1 LSTASKN
8 KPVAFL
14 FGPTGVGKTVA
25 AAESFDQWAEIVV
38 VDSVQVY
45 RGLDIGSAKPDAYA
59 RQHPRHH
66 LLDIR
71 TPGEPFDVGE
81 FVTEADRCVDD
92 ILARGKLP
100 VLSGGTAFYFSNFL
114 FGLPATPLAVP
125 QYRLQAQK
133 DWEAW
138 GESRFRE
145 ALEGVDPVS
154 ASRIQAGD
162 RYRLC
167 RAWEV
172 WLQTGRPLSWYL
184 RPGVP
189 RPGYEVRLLGLDRP
203 RPELYSRIEARVD
216 AMFEQGLEEE
226 VRALLRNGYHAQS
239 PGLQGIGYSEFF
251 PWLVDGE
258 GDREQVRRSIALHSR
273 RYAKRQ
279 LTFFRS
285 LPGVEWHHPDRLGTV
300 AADLK
305 RWSLTFHPE

>member
-1 LSTASKN
+1 MSTASKN
-8 KPVAFL
+8 KPVGFL
-14 FGPTGVGKTVA
+14 FGPTGVGKTA
-25 AAESFDQWAEIVV
+25 GLAESFDPWSEIVV

-45 RGLDIGSAKPDAYA
+45 RGLDIGSAKPDSYA

-71 TPGEPFDVGE
+71 TPGQPFDVGE

-100 VLSGGTAFYFSNFL
+100 VLSGGTAYYFSTFL
-114 FGLPATPLAVP
+114 FGLPSTPLTLP
-125 QYRLQAQK
+125 QFRVQAQK
-133 DWEAW
+133 DWDAW

-172 WLQTGRPLSWYL
+172 WLQTGRPLSSYQ
-184 RPGVP
+184 RPSVP

-203 RPELYSRIEARVD
+203 RPELYARIDARVD

-226 VRALLRNGYHAQS
+226 VRGLLQAGYHAQS
-239 PGLQGIGYSEFF
+239 PGLRGIGYSEFF
-251 PWLVDGE
+251 PWLVAGE
-258 GDREQVRRSIALHSR
+258 GDRDQVRRLISLHSR

-285 LPGVEWHHPDRLGTV
+285 LPGVEWHHPDRLEEV
-300 AADLK
+300 AAGLK
-305 RWSLTFHPE
+305 QWSLTFLPQ